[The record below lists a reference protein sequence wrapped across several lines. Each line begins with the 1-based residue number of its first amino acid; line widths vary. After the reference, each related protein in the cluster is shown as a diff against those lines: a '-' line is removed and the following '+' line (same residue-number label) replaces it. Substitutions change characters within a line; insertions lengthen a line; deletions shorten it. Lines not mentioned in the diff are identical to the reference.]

1 MKWPR
6 SVYLDTEVIVY
17 SVNCLK
23 EAVSRTEK
31 LNMLNNHKLNKTVT
45 QHKKGKESG
54 GKNPHL

>member
-1 MKWPR
+1 MCLIKWLR

-31 LNMLNNHKLNKTVT
+31 SNMLNDSNV
-45 QHKKGKESG
+45 
-54 GKNPHL
+54 